1 MTVATTIP
9 ADVAGD
15 VPRSRRRRLRPPLSV
30 LLGMAF
36 FAAILLVSLFGRTIA
51 GSPTAQNIRDT
62 ARPPSVAHWLGTDG
76 LGRDVLARLL
86 AGTNTAII
94 GPLLIAGSG
103 LILSAL
109 FGIAAGYLGGT
120 TDTVIMR
127 CVDFMLALPGLLV
140 AIVVVSVVGGGY
152 AMAILLLAIFNVQGD
167 IRIVRGSTLEQK
179 PLPYIEAL
187 RSLGIGRR
195 RIMFR
200 HILPNVAPILVA
212 NFAIDFALALVA
224 LAGLSFLGLGS
235 EPGSA
240 EWGAMLAENQS
251 ILFVNPAASLAPGI
265 VIVFLAVSVN
275 LVGDWLYDRYAAP
288 ERVARA

>member
-1 MTVATTIP
+1 MTVATATGNLAGPVVRP
-9 ADVAGD
+9 A
-15 VPRSRRRRLRPPLSV
+15 RRRLRPPLSV
-30 LLGMAF
+30 LLGMSF
-36 FAAILLVSLFGRTIA
+36 FAAILVVSLIGRGLA
-51 GSPTAQNIRDT
+51 GSPTAQNIRDV
-62 ARPPSVAHWLGTDG
+62 ARPPSTAHWLGTDG
-76 LGRDVLARLL
+76 LGRDVLARIL

-94 GPLLIAGSG
+94 GPLLIAASG
-103 LILSAL
+103 LIFSAL
-109 FGIAAGYLGGT
+109 LGIAAGYLGGS

-127 CVDFMLALPGLLV
+127 WVDFMLALPGLLV
-140 AIVVVSVVGGGY
+140 AIVVVSVLGGGY
-152 AMAILLLAIFNVQGD
+152 AMAIVLLAIFNVQGD
-167 IRIVRGSTLEQK
+167 IRIVRGATLEQK

-195 RIMFR
+195 RVMFR
-200 HILPNVAPILVA
+200 HVLPNVAPILVA

-235 EPGSA
+235 EPGSP

-251 ILFVNPAASLAPGI
+251 ILFVNPAASLAPGA

-288 ERVARA
+288 ERVARS

>member
-1 MTVATTIP
+1 
-9 ADVAGD
+9 
-15 VPRSRRRRLRPPLSV
+15 
-30 LLGMAF
+30 
-36 FAAILLVSLFGRTIA
+36 
-51 GSPTAQNIRDT
+51 
-62 ARPPSVAHWLGTDG
+62 
-76 LGRDVLARLL
+76 
-86 AGTNTAII
+86 
-94 GPLLIAGSG
+94 
-103 LILSAL
+103 
-109 FGIAAGYLGGT
+109 
-120 TDTVIMR
+120 MR

-251 ILFVNPAASLAPGI
+251 ILFVNPAAVVGTRHRDRVPRRQRQPRRRLVVRPLRRTGTGGAI
-265 VIVFLAVSVN
+265 VMRAEETVASVQPTADHPAVERGDALLDVGN
-275 LVGDWLYDRYAAP
+275 LVVSAGGAGASRTILSSVDLFVRRGETVGLVGESAAASRCWP
-288 ERVARA
+288 RPWWACSRPAWSRPPVASPSTAPS